1 MKKITFACQKALA
14 LFMAVVA
21 LLLVSAPA
29 FAQGPLSGKVIDAN
43 GDPVIGAGIVVKG
56 TTNGTVSDVDGSFT
70 LNVAPG
76 TALEISCVGYVTQEV
91 AAARNMTVTL
101 AEDVT
106 LLEETVVVGYGTMKK
121 SDVTGAMVSV
131 SSEELVSNPVN
142 NAIEALQGKAA
153 GVVVSSAGMRPGST
167 GSIQIRGRNSISAS
181 TSPLVVIDGV
191 VSRSV
196 GLDMLNP
203 QDIES
208 IDILK
213 DASATAIYGAQ
224 GGNGVVLVTT
234 KKGYNGRFTLNYN
247 TNITLEKIYDVLPT
261 MTASEAIEWRR
272 WAKYYAGVGPRADEP
287 TIANDAATLLYGG
300 PTVDPASWA
309 NILRGWGI
317 SYADWAA
324 GNYNQANLKWDGS
337 KVIDTDWT
345 QFTDRIGISQEHSL
359 SASYGNDR
367 VRSYTSLGY
376 LDNQGTNIGQD
387 FKRYTFRTSVDLT
400 PVPWFSIGGSINLR
414 YSEQLYGI
422 DGGNGVGGNSYA
434 ASLHEKGR
442 AFYRYAV
449 PYDDEGNRVI
459 YPGADEIVATVIGE
473 VGKSDI
479 RNMNANVTG
488 TFYTQFNFDKIWDVL
503 KGLTFKTTFGPQMSL
518 RQGYRYLSSD
528 CANRMSQG
536 TDYVSSNASKSFSWT
551 LDNIIAYNR
560 TFGDHSVD
568 VTLLQEAMSSMST
581 QLYSMSGTGVALG
594 LAQSYWGLNPNSVK
608 ILDNPSYNSLTE
620 NQLASYMA
628 RVAYNFKNRYL
639 LTLSY
644 RYDGASQLGEGHKW
658 HGFPS
663 VALGWRIDQEDFM
676 KGQELFSQL
685 KLRLGWGK
693 TGNYSVGT
701 YSTKDLLSTRVIDH
715 GASPMTTYMTPTTFA
730 NQAIGWETTTQLN
743 AGLDFSIL
751 KGRISGVFDVYK
763 NNTDG
768 LIFSVTLPSVSGFTG
783 TNDNVGKITNYG
795 FDFSLNSTNIQ
806 TKNFS
811 WRSTI
816 SLGYNTQKILEL
828 QKGKEDMVGSRL
840 FIGYPISVV
849 YGYETAGLWSD
860 SPEDQAEMAKFNANK
875 HNFQPGYTKVI
886 DQPNADGERDYKIDA
901 NNDMKILG
909 NSTPLWNLG
918 FNNTLHYKNWEMQI
932 FMYGNFGFLVY
943 TGNGQ
948 GARSATYSLN
958 YWNENNKD
966 VNAFNKPRYQTSGSG
981 DSYAGYLFYRDGSW
995 FKVRQ
1000 IAIGYNVPRSIVQA
1014 VNLSS
1019 LKITVQLKN
1028 PFSIYQGAFWR
1039 DGDTGGL
1046 SYNRGLVFGLNVG
1059 F

>member
-1 MKKITFACQKALA
+1 MKTAFHSCRKVTLSFLA
-14 LFMAVVA
+14 VMA
-21 LLLVSAPA
+21 LLLSGLTA
-29 FAQGPLSGKVIDAN
+29 FAQGPLSGKVVDAN
-43 GDPVIGAGIVVKG
+43 GEPVIGAGIVVKG
-56 TTNGTVSDVDGSFT
+56 TTNGTVSNVDGSFT

-76 TALEISCVGYVTQEV
+76 TTLEVSCVGYVTKEV
-91 AAARNMTVTL
+91 AAARNMTVSL

-131 SSEELVSNPVN
+131 SSAELTSNPVN

-153 GVVVSSAGMRPGST
+153 GVSVSTAGLRPGST
-167 GSIQIRGRNSISAS
+167 GSIQIRGRNSIYAS
-181 TSPLVVIDGV
+181 SSPLIVIDGV
-191 VSRSV
+191 ISRSV

-203 QDIES
+203 EDIES

-213 DASATAIYGAQ
+213 DASATAVYGAQ

-234 KKGYNGRFTLNYN
+234 KKGGNGRFTLNYS

-300 PTVDPASWA
+300 PTMDPASWA

-345 QFTDRIGISQEHSL
+345 QFTDRIGVSQEHTL

-367 VRSYTSLGY
+367 VRSYTSMGF

-387 FKRYTFRTSVDLT
+387 FKRYTFRTSVDVT
-400 PVPWFSIGGSINLR
+400 PVQWFTMGGAINAR

-479 RNMNANVTG
+479 RNLNLNLSG
-488 TFYTQFNFDKIWDVL
+488 TFYTQFNFEKIWDAL

-518 RQGYRYLSSD
+518 RQGYRYLSAD

-536 TDYVSSNASKSFSWT
+536 TDYVSSNATKSFSWT
-551 LDNIIAYNR
+551 LDNIISYNR

-594 LAQSYWGLNPNSVK
+594 LSQSYWGLNPKSVSV
-608 ILDNPSYNSLTE
+608 LDNPSYNSLTE

-676 KGQELFSQL
+676 KGQDIFSQL

-701 YSTKDLLSTRVIDH
+701 YSTKDLLTARTVDYGPS
-715 GASPMTTYMTPTTFA
+715 AETTYITPTTLA
-730 NQAIGWETTTQLN
+730 NSAIGWETTTQMN
-743 AGLDFSIL
+743 AGIDFSIL
-751 KGRISGVFDVYK
+751 KGRVSGVFDVYK
-763 NNTDG
+763 NNTNG
-768 LIFSVTLPSVSGFTG
+768 LIFSVQLPSASGFSG
-783 TNDNVGKITNYG
+783 TQDNVGKVTNYG

-828 QKGKEDMVGSRL
+828 QKGKEDMVSSRL
-840 FIGYPISVV
+840 FIGQPVSVV

-860 SPEDQAEMAKFNANK
+860 SPEDLEEMAKFNKNR

-901 NNDMKILG
+901 NNDMKIMG
-909 NSTPLWNLG
+909 NATPLWNLG
-918 FNNTLHYKNWEMQI
+918 FNNTLRYKNWEMQI
-932 FMYGNFGFLVY
+932 FMYGNFGFTVY

-981 DSYAGYLFYRDGSW
+981 DSYCGYLFYRDGSW

-1000 IAIGYNVPRSIVQA
+1000 IALGYNVPSRIVQQIK
-1014 VNLSS
+1014 LSS
-1019 LKITVQLKN
+1019 LKVSVQLKN

-1046 SYNRGLVFGLNVG
+1046 SYNRGLVFSLNVG

>member
-1 MKKITFACQKALA
+1 MSLLLA
-14 LFMAVVA
+14 IVA
-21 LLLVSAPA
+21 LSLSVLNASAQNA
-29 FAQGPLSGKVIDAN
+29 LTGKVVDAN
-43 GDPVIGAGIVVKG
+43 GEPIIGAGIMVKG
-56 TTNGTVSDVDGSFT
+56 TTNGTVSNNDGTFS
-70 LNVAPG
+70 LAVAAG
-76 TALEISCVGYVTQEV
+76 TRLEISCVGYVTKEV
-91 AAARNMTVTL
+91 NAANNLRVVL
-101 AEDVT
+101 DEDVT
-106 LLEETVVVGYGTMKK
+106 LLEETVVVGYGTMRK

-131 SSEELVSNPVN
+131 TAQELTANPVN

-153 GVVVSSAGMRPGST
+153 GVSVSTAGLRPGST
-167 GSIQIRGRNSISAS
+167 GSIQIRGRNSIYAS
-181 TSPLVVIDGV
+181 SSPLIVIDGV
-191 VSRSV
+191 ISRSV

-208 IDILK
+208 IEILK

-234 KKGYNGRFTLNYN
+234 KKGYSGRFTLNYT
-247 TNITLEKIYDVLPT
+247 TNVTLEKIYDVLPT
-261 MTASEAIEWRR
+261 MTAQEAIQWRR
-272 WAKYYAGVGPRADEP
+272 WAKYYAGSGPRADEP
-287 TIANDAATLLYGG
+287 TIAGDAETLLYGG

-317 SYADWAA
+317 SYADWAS
-324 GNYNQANLKWDGS
+324 GNYDQSKLHWDGS

-345 QFTDRIGISQEHSL
+345 QFTDRIGVSQEHTL

-367 VRSYTSLGY
+367 VRAYTSMGF

-387 FKRYTFRTSVDLT
+387 FKRYTFRTSVDVT
-400 PVPWFSIGGSINLR
+400 PVDWFSMGGSINAR

-449 PYDDEGNRVI
+449 PYNEDGSRVI

-473 VGKSDI
+473 VGNSDI
-479 RNMNANVTG
+479 RNLNMNFSG
-488 TFYTQFNFDKIWDVL
+488 TFYTQFNFEKIWDAL
-503 KGLTFKTTFGPQMSL
+503 KGLTFKTTFGPQMSF
-518 RQGYRYLSSD
+518 RQGYRYLSAE

-536 TDYVSSNASKSFSWT
+536 TDYVSSNASKNFSWT
-551 LDNIIAYNR
+551 LDNIISYSR
-560 TFGDHSVD
+560 VFGDHSVD
-568 VTLLQEAMSSMST
+568 VTLLQEAMASMST

-594 LAQSYWGLNPNSVK
+594 LSQAYWGLDPKSVSVLNS
-608 ILDNPSYNSLTE
+608 PSYNSLTE
-620 NQLASYMA
+620 TQMASYMA
-628 RVAYNFKNRYL
+628 RVAYNYKNRYL
-639 LTLSY
+639 VTLSY

-663 VALGWRIDQEDFM
+663 VALGWRIDQEPFM
-676 KGQELFSQL
+676 KGQDIFSQL

-701 YSTKDLLSTRVIDH
+701 YSTKNLLTSRTVDF
-715 GASPMTTYMTPTTFA
+715 GSEPETTYIIPTTLS
-730 NQAIGWETTTQLN
+730 NNSIGWETTTQMN
-743 AGLDFSIL
+743 AGIDFAIL
-751 KGRISGVFDVYK
+751 HGRISGVFDVYK
-763 NNTDG
+763 NNTNG
-768 LIFSVTLPSVSGFTG
+768 LIFSVQLPSASGYSG
-783 TNDNVGKITNYG
+783 TSDNVGKVTNYG
-795 FDFSLNSTNIQ
+795 FDFTLNSTNIQ
-806 TKNFS
+806 TRNFS

-816 SLGYNTQKILEL
+816 SLGYNTQKIIEL
-828 QKGKEDMVGSRL
+828 QKGKEDMVSSRL
-840 FIGYPISVV
+840 FIGYPISVN
-849 YGYETAGLWSD
+849 YGYETDGLWTD
-860 SPEDQAEMAKFNANK
+860 SPEDLEEMAKFNANR

-886 DQPNADGERDYKIDA
+886 DQNGDYKIDA

-909 NSTPLWNLG
+909 NSSPLWNLG
-918 FNNTLHYKNWEMQI
+918 FNNTLRYKNWEMQI
-932 FMYGNFGFLVY
+932 FMYGNFGFLIN

-966 VNAFNKPRYQTSGSG
+966 PKAFNKPRYQTSGSG
-981 DSYAGYLFYRDGSW
+981 DAYCGYLFYRDGSW

-1000 IAIGYNVPRSIVQA
+1000 IAIGYNVPSDIVRK
-1014 VNLSS
+1014 VKLSS
-1019 LKITVQLKN
+1019 LKVSVQLKN

-1046 SYNRGLVFGLNVG
+1046 SYNKGLVFSLNVG